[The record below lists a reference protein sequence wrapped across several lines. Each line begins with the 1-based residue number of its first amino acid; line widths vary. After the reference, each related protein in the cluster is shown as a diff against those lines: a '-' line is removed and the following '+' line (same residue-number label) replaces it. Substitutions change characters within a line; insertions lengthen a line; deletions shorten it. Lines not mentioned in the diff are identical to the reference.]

1 MRADALDID
10 ADGLQLLRR
19 EIQQGLASGEPV
31 RWNPEAIKAE
41 GRALL
46 QSSTAAKAL
55 PSIRAGRRRS
65 DLTIAEHRRSE

>member
-10 ADGLQLLRR
+10 ADGLLLLRR

-31 RWNPEAIKAE
+31 RWSPEAIKAE

-46 QSSTAAKAL
+46 QASTAAEPL
-55 PSIRAGRRRS
+55 PSIRAGKAARRFG
-65 DLTIAEHRRSE
+65 IC

>member
-10 ADGLQLLRR
+10 ADGLLPLRR

-31 RWNPEAIKAE
+31 RWSPEAIKAE

-46 QSSTAAKAL
+46 
-55 PSIRAGRRRS
+55 
-65 DLTIAEHRRSE
+65 

>member
-10 ADGLQLLRR
+10 ADCLLLLRR

-31 RWNPEAIKAE
+31 RWSPEAIKAE

-46 QSSTAAKAL
+46 QASTAAKPL
-55 PSIRAGRRRS
+55 PSIRARKAARRFG
-65 DLTIAEHRRSE
+65 IC